1 MAAFGN
7 GWTVEK
13 RGREGSRDEI
23 RIPDLSDGL
32 AAGLNHEGRGREKC
46 VDTSSRQGGEAGR
59 GGVG

>member
-1 MAAFGN
+1 M
-7 GWTVEK
+7 EK